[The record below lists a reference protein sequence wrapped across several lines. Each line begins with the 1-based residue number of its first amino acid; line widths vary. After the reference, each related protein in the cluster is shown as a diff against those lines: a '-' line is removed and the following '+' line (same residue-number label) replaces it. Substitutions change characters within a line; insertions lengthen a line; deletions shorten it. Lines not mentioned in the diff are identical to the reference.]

1 MAQLLYP
8 SPARRAL
15 ITASVMI
22 TTLIVTIDMT
32 ITVVAVP
39 KMMADL
45 SAGPD
50 QIAWVLTSYLIASAV
65 MMPLSSWL
73 ASRFGRKLVMT
84 VSVITFTIASVVCGS
99 ARSIELMVLAR
110 VAQGIGGAGLIP
122 LGQATLLDINPPE
135 KQPTAMAYAGLGAMI
150 GPLVG
155 PTLGGWLTDNYSWH
169 WVFLINLPI
178 GIIAAIGMLAH
189 MEVRDKQLAPFDWT
203 GFLAITAVV
212 GGSQLFLDRGEQL
225 DWFEST
231 ETCITAGVVALALYL
246 LAVHMFTRRDT
257 FLRVELFADRNFAIG
272 TVVSTVIGIVI
283 FASSPMLVLYT
294 ENLLGYSA
302 FKFGLVN
309 MPRAVGTII
318 GLLIVTRL
326 IRRVDPRVLLVTG
339 MVLSVIALNMFS
351 GMNLETDEFPIMVA
365 GAFQG
370 FSGGM
375 LISPLSALAFATLA
389 PRFRNEGAAIFA
401 LVRNL
406 GNSIGISA
414 MQLMSIHASAQV
426 SSRLAEG
433 VRPDNPTL
441 QWARPAMDFGD
452 QVALARAGGEI
463 ARHAAMVATVD
474 TFWMA
479 CLVAVAT
486 IPVIF
491 LMRGQKL
498 GGGGTAAPPPPV
510 DH

>member
-8 SPARRAL
+8 SPTRKAF

-45 SAGPD
+45 QAGPD
-50 QIAWVLTSYLIASAV
+50 QIAWVLTSYLIASAM

-73 ASRFGRKLVMT
+73 ASRFGRKRVMMI
-84 VSVITFTIASVVCGS
+84 SVVTFTLASLACGS
-99 ARSIELMVLAR
+99 ARGIEFMVFAR
-110 VAQGIGGAGLIP
+110 IVQGLGGAGLIP

-135 KQPTAMAYAGLGAMI
+135 KQPTAMAFAGLGAMI

-178 GIIAAIGMLAH
+178 GIIATVGMLSH
-189 MEVRDKQLAPFDWT
+189 MEVRERDLPPFDWI
-203 GFLAITAVV
+203 GFLSITIFV
-212 GGSQLFLDRGEQL
+212 GCFQLLLDRGQQL
-225 DWFEST
+225 DWFDSAEI
-231 ETCITAGVVALALYL
+231 CIEAGIVALAFYVLM
-246 LAVHMFTRRDT
+246 VHMFTQRDT
-257 FLRVELFADRNFAIG
+257 FLRAELFADRNFAIG
-272 TVVSTVIGIVI
+272 TLVSTVIGIVI
-283 FASSPMLVLYT
+283 FASSPMLVMYT

-309 MPRAVGTII
+309 MPRAIGTIV

-326 IRRVDPRVLLVTG
+326 IRRVDARLLLLVG
-339 MVLSVIALNMFS
+339 MVMSVIALLMLS
-351 GMNLETDEFPIMVA
+351 RLNLETDEMPIMIA

-375 LISPLSALAFATLA
+375 LISPLSALAFATLV
-389 PRFRNEGAAIFA
+389 PHFRNEGAAIFA

-406 GNSIGISA
+406 GNSMGISA
-414 MQLMSIHASAQV
+414 MQLISIQATAQV
-426 SSRLAEG
+426 SARLKEG
-433 VRPDNPTL
+433 VRPDNPML
-441 QWARPAMDFGD
+441 EWARPGMDFGE
-452 QVALARAGGEI
+452 ATTIARSSGEI
-463 ARHAAMVATVD
+463 WRQASMVATID

-479 CLVAVAT
+479 CLVAVMT

-491 LMRGQKL
+491 LMKGQKL
-498 GGGGTAAPPPPV
+498 GQSTAAPALSA